1 MEAQKRHPHKRT
13 KLFFH
18 SENEKGKQSKYHCQ
32 FLSREKK
39 EEPKVGIGIMYLVP
53 ASPADD
59 RGGEVLRDTTHGI
72 SHLR

>member
-1 MEAQKRHPHKRT
+1 METQKGQPHKRT
-13 KLFFH
+13 ELFFY
-18 SENEKGKQSKYHCQ
+18 SGDEKGKQSKYHCQ
-32 FLSREKK
+32 FLSRKKK

>member
-1 MEAQKRHPHKRT
+1 MKKGNRASTIANSYRK
-13 KLFFH
+13 
-18 SENEKGKQSKYHCQ
+18 EN
-32 FLSREKK
+32 KK